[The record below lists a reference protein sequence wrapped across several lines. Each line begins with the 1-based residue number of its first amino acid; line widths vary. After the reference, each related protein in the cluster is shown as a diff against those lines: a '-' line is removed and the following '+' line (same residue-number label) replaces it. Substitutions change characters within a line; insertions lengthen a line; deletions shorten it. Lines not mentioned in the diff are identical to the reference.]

1 MPSAQKGLLMSGI
14 LVEDRLPR
22 LLQDLI
28 WVNLAVFVGNLSSYG
43 YQFGL
48 SRGLSVADYGL
59 WNALL
64 AITLFLQIPLWTIS
78 MVVARRVA
86 HLEAQGARE
95 QIRHFLRQVSR
106 TILRGVII
114 GLLIYA
120 ILSPILLTAL
130 DIASPIPLVL
140 LAAAA
145 AVGLFVP
152 LGLATLQGLQRFGAF
167 SLATLVWRTS
177 VFFGLGLVVVGSGPA
192 GAVGGI
198 LFANLAGLILSFWMS
213 HLKLSRQMEGRAP
226 DGRAVEEGEREQ
238 IWAVAATY
246 ALVTCFLYLD
256 LLFARYFLTHDSAG
270 RYATVAVLGKA
281 IYFGPI
287 GVVMLLIPKVA
298 SARASARD
306 TTHYLYLALA
316 TTALLIAP
324 FVVVYSLFPETV
336 VSILFGDKYKGES
349 TADLMR
355 LYVVAATLL
364 TVAALVGQYY
374 LAKRST
380 RFIWAFVGGLLVTL
394 VVVLINHQSPNDLA
408 IALIA
413 GDSTTLV
420 GMMLLEV
427 ASRPLEG
434 ALAFAL
440 KPMRVRTLW
449 ALADYVRRRRTK
461 TAP

>member
-1 MPSAQKGLLMSGI
+1 MRHSLKPLADAVRRLAGENEGLLSG
-14 LVEDRLPR
+14 LLTRDRPSR
-22 LLQDLI
+22 LLQDLV

-64 AITLFLQIPLWTIS
+64 AITLLLQVPMWTIS
-78 MVVARRVA
+78 LVVARRVA
-86 HLEAQGARE
+86 HLDAQGAHE
-95 QIRHFLRQVSR
+95 QIRHFLGQTFG

-120 ILSPILLTAL
+120 ILSPLLSAAL

-140 LAAAA
+140 LAAAVTA
-145 AVGLFVP
+145 GLCAS

-167 SLATLVWRTS
+167 SLATLVWRMS
-177 VFFGLGLVVVGSGPA
+177 IFFGLGLVAVGGGVS

-198 LFANLAGLILSFWMS
+198 LIANLAGLILSSWMS
-213 HLKLSRQMEGRAP
+213 HLKLSRQLEGRAA
-226 DGRAVEEGEREQ
+226 GAEAVEEGEREQ
-238 IWAVAATY
+238 TWAVAATY
-246 ALVTCFLYLD
+246 ALVTGFLYLD
-256 LLFARYFLTHDSAG
+256 LLFARYFLDPDMAG

-298 SARASARD
+298 SARASARN
-306 TTHYLYLALA
+306 TTDYLYLALA
-316 TTALLIAP
+316 MTALLIAP
-324 FVVVYSLFPETV
+324 FVAAYSLFPETV

-355 LYVVAATLL
+355 LYVVASVLL
-364 TVAALVGQYY
+364 TMAALLGQYY
-374 LAKRST
+374 LAKHST
-380 RFIWAFVGGLLVTL
+380 RFVWAFAGGLLVTL
-394 VVVLINHQSPNDLA
+394 VAVLVNHQSPNDLA

-413 GDSTTLV
+413 GDSTALV
-420 GMMLLEV
+420 GMTLLEV
-427 ASRPLEG
+427 ASRPRG
-434 ALAFAL
+434 ALSHSL
-440 KPMRVRTLW
+440 
-449 ALADYVRRRRTK
+449 
-461 TAP
+461 